1 MSEIDRLAAGEVT
14 ATELVEACLARVE
27 QVEGRVGAFVTVTAE
42 RARAD
47 AAAAD
52 AARAEGRLLGPLHG
66 LPIGL
71 KDNIDTAGIRTTHG
85 SGHFLH
91 NVPAED
97 APAARRLREA
107 GAVLVGKLTMHE
119 YAYGAT
125 SQNEHTGICRNP
137 WDLTRIPGGSSGG
150 SGAAVAADEVIASL
164 GTDTGGSVRIP
175 GSVNGVVGLRPTFGR
190 VPTRGIFPIAVT
202 FDTCGPLARH
212 AIDCARILSVIGGY
226 DPADPTSEQH
236 PAEDVAA
243 GIDRGIDGLR
253 VGVPRGFFFEECDP
267 EVEALVRAGA
277 DQLAALGAKVEEIDL
292 PGAERTHE
300 YVSTITRSDAL
311 ALHRERVARQ
321 PELFGAE
328 VLRRLRTAESLTGA
342 DYSEARDRGRAW
354 QRQVANLFAGGIDI
368 VLAPTACVPAPPA
381 DDSGDVIEATRL
393 MTKLTYAWSL
403 AQVPAVSVPVGFTR
417 AGLPVGMQ
425 LAAARWQDATLLRA
439 AHAYQQVT
447 DWHERRAALA

>member
-1 MSEIDRLAAGEVT
+1 
-14 ATELVEACLARVE
+14 
-27 QVEGRVGAFVTVTAE
+27 
-42 RARAD
+42 
-47 AAAAD
+47 
-52 AARAEGRLLGPLHG
+52 
-66 LPIGL
+66 
-71 KDNIDTAGIRTTHG
+71 
-85 SGHFLH
+85 
-91 NVPAED
+91 
-97 APAARRLREA
+97 
-107 GAVLVGKLTMHE
+107 
-119 YAYGAT
+119 
-125 SQNEHTGICRNP
+125 
-137 WDLTRIPGGSSGG
+137 
-150 SGAAVAADEVIASL
+150 
-164 GTDTGGSVRIP
+164 
-175 GSVNGVVGLRPTFGR
+175 
-190 VPTRGIFPIAVT
+190 
-202 FDTCGPLARH
+202 
-212 AIDCARILSVIGGY
+212 
-226 DPADPTSEQH
+226 
-236 PAEDVAA
+236 
-243 GIDRGIDGLR
+243 
-253 VGVPRGFFFEECDP
+253 
-267 EVEALVRAGA
+267 
-277 DQLAALGAKVEEIDL
+277 VEEIDL